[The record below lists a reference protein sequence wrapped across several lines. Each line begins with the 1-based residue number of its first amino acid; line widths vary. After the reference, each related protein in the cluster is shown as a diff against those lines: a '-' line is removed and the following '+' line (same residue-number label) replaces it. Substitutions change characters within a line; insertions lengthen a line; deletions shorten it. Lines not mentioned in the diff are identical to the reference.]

1 MNKLKSKFLLQQ
13 IASFL
18 PDRNYI
24 YKLFVH
30 SKSGQKQIG
39 IDIEDYKYLY
49 LFNHYFGLFN
59 DYLYY
64 YVESPISFED
74 EDIIKTFDYF
84 FKRFEDSNI
93 FRFSTGIDLSC
104 PIFDKLSKKDYFKNY
119 FDIILKDN
127 FTGFN
132 IDKHPKFEA
141 MNKSGIKYTSIFI
154 LGNANYE
161 KNKLNE
167 FNIDFNQIKKLTI
180 KKDEDPINF
189 FVRYGQQACSSCY
202 DRCLDE
208 YNAGELKNSEIF
220 YKKLFS
226 MDNILDNLVYLKLDE
241 FFEPIRW
248 VNPIEMDPKIFEGI
262 NGFKS
267 LKYLYLSSYGF
278 KTKFI
283 FKLYNLEKIEFKYCN
298 NIGFIDNSLLNL
310 KCLILENCS
319 FGEPNSSLL
328 KIPKLETCSLCLN
341 ALNIIDLSSLSQ
353 INYLII
359 NDEHYDDYFSNKNNN
374 NFNFSSLT
382 KIKVLSTRVKSFSLF
397 KNMNVI
403 IEELNMF
410 DGNFNYIFNE
420 IYDKNQNKIV
430 ENNLYSEFSF
440 YNNPSEENIKIKL
453 NSIKKLMSMNIKKI
467 NLYFLLPDLNK
478 NEILEI
484 NDSIKEMTIFI
495 EENCNLCNLQKNLLK
510 LNKIKIRAQEKYN
523 ENSSNNNNEAKLELI
538 ENKNLNIREV
548 DFFMNPN
555 AKIKLFIE
563 SYENLESFSLDIIHN
578 LDTNFP
584 IFNDK
589 CNIIFSS
596 LKYFILNF
604 TNNMNNLEHNF
615 ILNNLFN
622 NIDKMPNLREF
633 ALSFIFYETLDK
645 NKYLSFIKKILSFQF
660 INIIII
666 NLFLQKNIQ
675 SKTGNYYYSL
685 GELKEMFPNI
695 NFGKIKKIR
704 ISRFIA

>member
-1 MNKLKSKFLLQQ
+1 MQQ

-64 YVESPISFED
+64 YDESPISFED

-189 FVRYGQQACSSCY
+189 IVRYGQQVCSSCY
-202 DRCLDE
+202 DGCLDD
-208 YNAGELKNSEIF
+208 YNAEELKNSEIF

-248 VNPIEMDPKIFEGI
+248 VNPIEMDPIIFEGI

-548 DFFMNPN
+548 DFFMNSN
-555 AKIKLFIE
+555 TKIKLFIE

-596 LKYFILNF
+596 LKYFTLNF
-604 TNNMNNLEHNF
+604 TNNVNNLDHNF
-615 ILNNLFN
+615 ILNNLFDN
-622 NIDKMPNLREF
+622 LDKMPNLREF
-633 ALSFIFYETLDK
+633 ALSFIFYETLEK
-645 NKYLSFIKKILSFQF
+645 NKYLSFIQKILSFQF

-695 NFGKIKKIR
+695 NFSKIKKIQ